1 VTLMLIRFVG
11 AGSSTNQTT
20 RPSVFCFEMYLKPAL
35 FAKCIV
41 FVFVNV
47 MIYWVARA
55 GLVLSVDL
63 PLTFSM
69 VNLRSDPAPTV

>member
-1 VTLMLIRFVG
+1 
-11 AGSSTNQTT
+11 
-20 RPSVFCFEMYLKPAL
+20 MYLKPAL